1 MQRRT
6 FVMAAAVA
14 ALAVSMGA
22 AQAQD
27 WPTQPVKLVVGFPG
41 GSTPDMVARVLSEP
55 LSKMLGQP
63 VIVENKPGA
72 SGNIAA
78 DNVAKAKDGHTLGI
92 VINGNLT
99 SSPMLYPSLPYDPAE
114 DFSYLSLLTTAP
126 MILVAP
132 AKASAGADF
141 FKQAEKEGD
150 RWNYGSVGVGSVSH
164 LGMELLK
171 SEVPGLKPM
180 QVPYTGGNPAVVTAL
195 IGGQVQMAL
204 MPPGTAMPQVEAGK
218 LVAVGVTTAERSP
231 LVPDVP
237 TLAEAG
243 VKDFALEVWTALVG
257 PASLPAPVQ
266 QKISESVIK
275 ILHTPEIQ
283 EKLLVQGW
291 KAVGTTSDEM
301 KARVDKEAQ
310 VLGKIIR
317 EQDIKLQ

>member
-1 MQRRT
+1 MQRHT
-6 FVMAAAVA
+6 FVMAAAAA
-14 ALAVSMGA
+14 ALAVSLG

-41 GSTPDMVARVLSEP
+41 GSTPDMVARTLSEP

-72 SGNIAA
+72 GGNIAA
-78 DNVAKAKDGHTLGI
+78 ATVAKATDGHTLGI

-99 SSPMLYPSLPYDPAE
+99 SSPMLYPSLAYDPAK
-114 DFSYLSLLTTAP
+114 DFSNLCLLTTAP
-126 MILVAP
+126 LILVAP
-132 AKASAGADF
+132 ADAPEGAAF
-141 FKQAEKEGD
+141 FKKAEEEGD

-171 SEVPGLKPM
+171 SEVSGLKPM

-195 IGGQVQMAL
+195 ISGQVQMGL
-204 MPPGTAMPQVEAGK
+204 MPPGTAMPQVKAGK
-218 LVAVGVTTAERSP
+218 LKAVGVTTTERSP

-243 VKDFALEVWTALVG
+243 VKDFTLEVWDALVG

-266 QKISESVIK
+266 KKISDSVIQ

-283 EKLLVQGW
+283 KKLLAQGW
-291 KAVGTTSDEM
+291 KAVGSTPDEM
-301 KARVDKEAQ
+301 KARVQKETAL
-310 VLGKIIR
+310 LGNIIR
-317 EQDIKLQ
+317 SQNIKLQ

>member
-6 FVMAAAVA
+6 FVMAAAAA
-14 ALAVSMGA
+14 ALAVSMG

-41 GSTPDMVARVLSEP
+41 GSTPDMVARAISEP

-63 VIVENKPGA
+63 VVVENKPGA

-78 DNVAKAKDGHTLGI
+78 ASVANATDGHTLGV

-99 SSPMLYPSLPYDPAE
+99 SSPILYPNLAYDPVK
-114 DFSYLSLLTTAP
+114 DFSYLSLMTTAP
-126 MILVAP
+126 LILVAP
-132 AKASAGADF
+132 ADEPGGAAF
-141 FKQAEKEGD
+141 FKKAETEGD

-171 SEVPGLKPM
+171 SEVPGFKPM

-204 MPPGTAMPQVEAGK
+204 MPPGTAMPQVKAGK
-218 LVAVGVTTAERSP
+218 LEAVGVTTTERSP

-243 VKDFALEVWTALVG
+243 IKDFTLEVWTALVG
-257 PASLPAPVQ
+257 PSSLPAPVQ
-266 QKISESVIK
+266 KKIADSVIQ
-275 ILHTPEIQ
+275 ILHTPAVQ

-291 KAVGTTSDEM
+291 RAVGTTPDEM
-301 KARVDKEAQ
+301 KSRVNKETEL
-310 VLGKIIR
+310 LGNIIR
-317 EQDIKLQ
+317 SQNIKLQ